1 MKILCLD
8 FDGVIHEYKSKWQA
22 PDVIS
27 DGPVEGALE
36 FIKDSVKHFDVA
48 IFSSRS
54 RTPEGIEAMK
64 KWLKLNLA
72 IAYGSSIAE
81 SISSKISFP
90 TDKPPAH
97 FTIDDRAM
105 MFTGTFPAIS
115 EIKAFKPWNKKCL

>member
-8 FDGVIHEYKSKWQA
+8 FDGVIHEYKSKWQG
-22 PDVIS
+22 PEIIS

-36 FIKDSVKHFDVA
+36 FIKESIKHFDVA

-54 RTPEGIEAMK
+54 KTPEGIEAMK
-64 KWLKLNLA
+64 KWLTLNLA
-72 IAYGSSIAE
+72 IEFGGSLAQYI
-81 SISSKISFP
+81 ISKISFP

-105 MFTGTFPAIS
+105 MFTGTFPPIS
-115 EIKAFKPWNKKCL
+115 QIKEFKPWNKK